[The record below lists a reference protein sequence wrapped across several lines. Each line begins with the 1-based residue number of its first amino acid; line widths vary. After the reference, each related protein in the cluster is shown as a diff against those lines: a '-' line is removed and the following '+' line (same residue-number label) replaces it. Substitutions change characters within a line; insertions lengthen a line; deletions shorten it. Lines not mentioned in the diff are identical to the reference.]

1 MPFLG
6 CRMGAQFPS
15 AGSSH
20 HQFPAFLNCKLKSNS
35 CRGTST
41 PAQIHGKMGEEGAA
55 AIPASLLQAEP
66 SQLQF
71 SSSFPGSLN
80 VYLRLKGQTAI
91 ENPLW
96 SSSGNKGQHWNQA
109 RVNINPPTSFQV
121 RLAPPGTGNSGLGGG
136 TGNTDPFL
144 WDFAALEAAH
154 GQMIALLERH
164 GA

>member
-1 MPFLG
+1 MPCLS
-6 CRMGAQFPS
+6 CRTGAQFLS

-20 HQFPAFLNCKLKSNS
+20 HHFPAFLNLKGFEFTPRNFHSSN
-35 CRGTST
+35 
-41 PAQIHGKMGEEGAA
+41 PWKMGEEGAA
-55 AIPASLLQAEP
+55 AIQAEP

-71 SSSFPGSLN
+71 SCCFPGSLN

-121 RLAPPGTGNSGLGGG
+121 RLAPPGTGNLGLGGRLG
-136 TGNTDPFL
+136 LLTPFFGISQL
-144 WDFAALEAAH
+144 
-154 GQMIALLERH
+154 
-164 GA
+164 